1 MAPTGDAAKYICRR
15 LIMSFLSREEAS
27 QHSRAMRLSPTGY
40 YMFMAVETILASI
53 LGAVF
58 TEIFE
63 GTSS

>member
-1 MAPTGDAAKYICRR
+1 
-15 LIMSFLSREEAS
+15 
-27 QHSRAMRLSPTGY
+27 MRLLPTGY
-40 YMFMAVETILASI
+40 YMFMAIETILASI